1 MKFAYIIMGPFQSDV
16 DQASIHNE
24 KAQIIGV
31 KTIEEA
37 CIVAKRLQKVGIS
50 CIELCG
56 AFTQKGARQVIEAT
70 NGEIAIGY
78 VIHDEDQNEIY
89 DKVFSR

>member
-16 DQASIHNE
+16 DHASIHNE

-37 CIVAKRLQKVGIS
+37 CIVAKRLQKEGIS